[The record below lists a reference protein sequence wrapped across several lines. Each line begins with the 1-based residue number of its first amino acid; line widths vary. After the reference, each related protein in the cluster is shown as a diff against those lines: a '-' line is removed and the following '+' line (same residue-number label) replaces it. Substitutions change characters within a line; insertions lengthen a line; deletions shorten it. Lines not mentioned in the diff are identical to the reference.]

1 MTADAATP
9 AHIDGRVADGFGPV
23 ADAFRAN
30 FAETDEVGAAVAVY
44 AGGELVVDLWGGTAD
59 PATAAPWQQD
69 TLSLIAS
76 CSKGIVTLCV
86 YALVQEGLLDLD
98 APVARYWPE
107 FAQNGK
113 QDITVRTVL
122 SHRAGLPTVEAELSF
137 EQMLAWRPVI
147 DDLAAQAPRWEPGTG
162 FFYHAL
168 TFGWL
173 GGEIIRRVSGQMPGD
188 FLRSRLTGPLGLDT
202 WIGLPPD
209 RLARLAPVIDATPS
223 PDPAVIADQAAF
235 ALTEAATIGER
246 SITMDGALMP
256 PGGSWSTAFNRPAV
270 AQAQIPGANGIS
282 TARGLAGLYSAAVHG
297 PERLLTADSLTD
309 ALVVRSEGAP
319 LFGGQA
325 GDRWGTGFIVST
337 PGASPM
343 LGPRSFG
350 HGGAGGK
357 AAFGD
362 DSHDVG
368 FAYLNNW
375 MGTVPDDR
383 ANRLISALAD
393 CL

>member
-1 MTADAATP
+1 VTTDAAR
-9 AHIDGRVADGFGPV
+9 AAEVDGHVADGFGPV

-30 FAETDEVGAAVAVY
+30 FTDAGEVGAAVAVY

-59 PATAAPWQQD
+59 PATTSKWRPD
-69 TLSLIAS
+69 TLSVIFS

-86 YALVQEGLLDLD
+86 YALVQDGLLDLD

-107 FAQNGK
+107 FAHNGK
-113 QDITVRTVL
+113 QDITVRTAL

-137 EQMLAWRPVI
+137 EEVLAWTPVI
-147 DDLAAQAPRWEPGTG
+147 DALAAQAPRWKPGTG

-173 GGEIIRRVSGQMPGD
+173 AGEVIRRVSGQMPGD
-188 FLRSRLTGPLGLDT
+188 FLRSRFTGPLDLDT
-202 WIGLPPD
+202 WIGLPAD
-209 RLARLAPVIDATPS
+209 KLGRLAPVVDATLPTD
-223 PDPAVIADQAAF
+223 PDVLAEQAVF
-235 ALTEAATIGER
+235 ALTEAAVIGER
-246 SITMDGALMP
+246 SVTLDGALMP
-256 PGGSWSTAFNRPAV
+256 PAGSWAAAFNRPAV
-270 AQAQIPGANGIS
+270 AQAQLPGGNGIS

-297 PERLLTADSLTD
+297 PDRFLRADSVSD

-319 LFGGQA
+319 LFGGEA
-325 GDRWGTGFIVST
+325 GDRWGTGFVIGT
-337 PGASPM
+337 PGASPL

-375 MGTVPDDR
+375 MGTVPDER
-383 ANRLISALAD
+383 ASRIITALAG

>member
-1 MTADAATP
+1 VSADAA
-9 AHIDGRVADGFGPV
+9 ARVDGEVADGFGPV

-30 FAETDEVGAAVAVY
+30 FADADEVGAAVAVY
-44 AGGELVVDLWGGTAD
+44 AGGDLVVDLWGGTAD
-59 PATAAPWQQD
+59 PAVGSPWQRD
-69 TLSLIAS
+69 TVSLIAS

-86 YALVQEGLLDLD
+86 YTLVQDGLLDLD

-113 QDITVRTVL
+113 QDITVRTTL
-122 SHRAGLPTVEAELSF
+122 SHRAGLPTVEAELGF
-137 EQMLAWRPVI
+137 EQMLAWTPVI
-147 DDLAAQAPRWEPGTG
+147 DALAAQAPMWEPGTG

-173 GGEIIRRVSGQMPGD
+173 GGEIIRRISGQLPGD

-202 WIGLPPD
+202 WIGLPAD
-209 RLARLAPVIDATPS
+209 QLGRLAPVIDATPS
-223 PDPAVIADQAAF
+223 TDPAVLADEAEYAR
-235 ALTEAATIGER
+235 TEAAAIGER
-246 SITMDGALMP
+246 SITLDGALMP
-256 PGGSWSTAFNRPAV
+256 PGGRWSTAFNRPAL

-282 TARGLAGLYSAAVHG
+282 TARGLAGLYSAAVYG
-297 PERLLTADSLTD
+297 PDRFLRAESVTD
-309 ALVVRSEGAP
+309 ALVVRSAGAP
-319 LFGGQA
+319 LFGGPA
-325 GDRWGTGFIVST
+325 GDRWGTGFVVST
-337 PGASPM
+337 PGASAM

-362 DSHDVG
+362 DSHGIG

-383 ANRLISALAD
+383 ADRLIRALAA

>member
-1 MTADAATP
+1 M
-9 AHIDGRVADGFGPV
+9 ADGFGPV

-30 FAETDEVGAAVAVY
+30 FADTDEVGAAVAVY
-44 AGGELVVDLWGGTAD
+44 VGGELVVDLWGGTAD
-59 PATAAPWQQD
+59 PADGSPWQQD
-69 TLSLIAS
+69 TLSVIFS
-76 CSKGIVTLCV
+76 CSKGILTLCV
-86 YALVQEGLLDLD
+86 YALVQDGLLDLD

-122 SHRAGLPTVEAELSF
+122 SHRAGLPTVEAELTF
-137 EQMLAWRPVI
+137 EQVLAWTPVI
-147 DDLAAQAPRWEPGTG
+147 DALARQAPRWQPGTG

-173 GGEIIRRVSGQMPGD
+173 GGEIIRRITGQLPGD
-188 FLRSRLTGPLGLDT
+188 LLQARFAGPLGLDT
-202 WIGLPPD
+202 WIGLPAD
-209 RLARLAPVIDATPS
+209 ELQRLAPVIEATPS
-223 PDPAVIADQAAF
+223 TDPAVLADEAAF

-246 SITMDGALMP
+246 SITLDGALIA
-256 PGGSWSTAFNRPAV
+256 PGGSWAAAFNRPQV
-270 AQAQIPGANGIS
+270 AQAQIPGANGIA

-297 PERLLTADSLTD
+297 PDRFLSADALTD

-319 LFGGQA
+319 LFGAPA
-325 GDRWGTGFIVST
+325 GGRCGTGFVIET
-337 PGASPM
+337 PGAGQS

-362 DSHDVG
+362 DSYDVG

-375 MGTVPDDR
+375 MGTVPDER
-383 ANRLISALAD
+383 ADRLIRALAG

>member
-1 MTADAATP
+1 MTADPTSTARV
-9 AHIDGRVADGFGPV
+9 DGQVADGFGPV

-30 FAETDEVGAAVAVY
+30 FADTDEVGAAVAVY
-44 AGGELVVDLWGGTAD
+44 AGGDLVVDLWGGIAD
-59 PATAAPWQQD
+59 PGAQSAWQQD
-69 TLSLIAS
+69 TLSVIFS

-86 YALVQEGLLDLD
+86 YALVQDGLLELD
-98 APVARYWPE
+98 APVARYWPD

-113 QDITVRTVL
+113 GAITVRTAL
-122 SHRAGLPTVEAELSF
+122 SHQGGLPTVEAKLSF
-137 EQMLAWRPVI
+137 EQVLAWTPVI
-147 DDLAAQAPRWEPGTG
+147 DALAAQAPRWEPGTG

-188 FLRSRLTGPLGLDT
+188 FLQSRFAGPLGLDT
-202 WIGLPPD
+202 WIGLPAD
-209 RLARLAPVIDATPS
+209 QLNRLAPVIDATPS
-223 PDPAVIADQAAF
+223 TDPDVLAEQATF
-235 ALTEAATIGER
+235 ALTEASTIGQR
-246 SITMDGALMP
+246 AVSLDGALMP
-256 PGGSWSTAFNRPAV
+256 PAGSWAAAFNRPAL
-270 AQAQIPGANGIS
+270 AQAQLPGGNGIS

-297 PERLLTADSLTD
+297 PDRFLSADSVSD
-309 ALVVRSEGAP
+309 AVVVRSEGAP
-319 LFGGQA
+319 LFAGQP
-325 GDRWGTGFIVST
+325 GDRWGTGFVVST
-337 PGASPM
+337 ADTGPL

-362 DSHDVG
+362 DGHDVG

-375 MGTVPDDR
+375 MGTVPDER
-383 ANRLISALAD
+383 ASRIITALAG

>member
-1 MTADAATP
+1 VTADTGRVAR
-9 AHIDGRVADGFGPV
+9 IDGHVADGFGPV

-30 FAETDEVGAAVAVY
+30 FVDTDEVGAAVAVY

-59 PATAAPWQQD
+59 PAARSPWEQD
-69 TLSLIAS
+69 TLSVIFS

-86 YALVQEGLLDLD
+86 YALVQDGLLDLD
-98 APVARYWPE
+98 APVAQYWPE

-113 QDITVRTVL
+113 QDITVRTAL
-122 SHRAGLPTVEAELSF
+122 CHRAGLPTVEAQLSL
-137 EQMLAWRPVI
+137 EQVLAWTPVI
-147 DDLAAQAPRWEPGTG
+147 DALAAQAPRWEPGTG

-173 GGEIIRRVSGQMPGD
+173 GGEIIRRVSGQLPGD
-188 FLRSRLTGPLGLDT
+188 FLRSRFTGPLGLHT
-202 WIGLPPD
+202 WIGMPADQLP
-209 RLARLAPVIDATPS
+209 RLAPVIDGAPS
-223 PDPAVIADQAAF
+223 TDPAVLADEAAF

-246 SITMDGALMP
+246 SITLDGALIP
-256 PGGSWSTAFNRPAV
+256 LGGSWAAAFNRPEV
-270 AQAQIPGANGIS
+270 ARAQIPGANGIS
-282 TARGLAGLYSAAVHG
+282 TARSLAGLYSAAVHG
-297 PERLLTADSLTD
+297 PNRFLSADSATD
-309 ALVVRSEGAP
+309 ALVVRSDGAP
-319 LFGGQA
+319 LFGGAA
-325 GDRWGTGFIVST
+325 GDRWGTGFVIGT
-337 PGASPM
+337 PAASPL
-343 LGPRSFG
+343 LGSRSFG

-362 DSHDVG
+362 DGHDVG

-383 ANRLISALAD
+383 ASRLISALAG

>member
-1 MTADAATP
+1 VTADADTAQV
-9 AHIDGRVADGFGPV
+9 DGEVADGFGPV

-30 FAETDEVGAAVAVY
+30 FADADEVGAAVAVY
-44 AGGELVVDLWGGTAD
+44 VGGDLVVDLWGGTAD
-59 PATAAPWQQD
+59 PAAGSRWQQD
-69 TLSLIAS
+69 TVSLIAS

-86 YALVQEGLLDLD
+86 YALVQDGLLDLD

-122 SHRAGLPTVEAELSF
+122 SHRAGLPTVDTELSF
-137 EQMLAWRPVI
+137 EQMLAWTPVI
-147 DDLAAQAPRWEPGTG
+147 DALAAQAPRWEPGTG

-173 GGEIIRRVSGQMPGD
+173 GGEIIRRVSGQLPGD
-188 FLRSRLTGPLGLDT
+188 FLRARFTGPLGLDT
-202 WIGLPPD
+202 WIGLPAD
-209 RLARLAPVIDATPS
+209 QLGRLAPVIDATPS
-223 PDPAVIADQAAF
+223 TDPTVLADEAEF

-246 SITMDGALMP
+246 SITLDGALMP
-256 PGGSWSTAFNRPAV
+256 PGGRWSTAFNRPAL
-270 AQAQIPGANGIS
+270 AQAQLPGANGIS

-297 PERLLTADSLTD
+297 PGRLLSEESVTD
-309 ALVVRSEGAP
+309 ALVVRSDGAP

-325 GDRWGTGFIVST
+325 GDRWGTGFVVST
-337 PGASPM
+337 PGASSM

-362 DSHDVG
+362 DSLDVG

-383 ANRLISALAD
+383 ANRLVTALAA